1 MGRPL
6 IQKVFGIGNPKIF
19 FLKVFSSN
27 YALYGDMSRRV
38 MKTLAAFAP
47 NIEQY
52 SIDEAFLDLS
62 DCSKINLTQYGRKI
76 KRTVKQNTGIPV
88 PIGIAKTKTL
98 AKTAN
103 YIAKKS
109 NKADGMLNL
118 SRSIYHDQALK
129 IILVEDVWGVGRKY
143 ARFLK
148 SIGITNTFQLRN
160 TDEKLIKGKMG
171 INGARLIQE
180 LKGIA
185 CAIHWKVSRNQAK
198 EYLSLELL
206 KPP

>member
-1 MGRPL
+1 M
-6 IQKVFGIGNPKIF
+6 
-19 FLKVFSSN
+19 
-27 YALYGDMSRRV
+27 
-38 MKTLAAFAP
+38 
-47 NIEQY
+47 
-52 SIDEAFLDLS
+52 
-62 DCSKINLTQYGRKI
+62 TQYGRKI

-129 IILVEDVWGVGRKY
+129 IIPVEDVWGVGRKY

-185 CAIHWKVSRNQAK
+185 CVIHWKVSRNQAK